1 VWSVSNSFALLILK
15 GRTITTP
22 HSSGRPLASVSVIIV
37 GYNSEAAL
45 AKYLPGFVGSL
56 PEGFEIILVD
66 NNSND
71 RTIDVFHRI
80 CPDGRVLET
89 GDNLGF
95 AKAVN
100 IGADQATGDWIL
112 LLNPDAA
119 VSAFEVQALQ
129 QSVDSQSACAA
140 VGPIVNSG
148 GNVIPAGRF
157 PTIWRMIL
165 HSTALSALGRVSG
178 IFEGPYIRV
187 GEIRRGLRGVDWIT
201 GGCMLLRR
209 QAWIEVGGFSE
220 RWFMYGE
227 DVDFC
232 FRLKRHG
239 YEILLNQDLVI
250 SHEIGQS
257 STGVDGKISGVWLE
271 NLYDFYS
278 SAIATTSF
286 ERFVWKAIVWAG
298 FAIRAELF
306 SLLSR
311 TRGDKDYAF
320 EAKRFRI
327 YASIIR
333 PSHLDLRA

>member
-1 VWSVSNSFALLILK
+1 LK
-15 GRTITTP
+15 GRTITIP
-22 HSSGRPLASVSVIIV
+22 RSSSCTLISVSVIIV
-37 GYNSEAAL
+37 GYNSEVAL
-45 AKYLPGFVGSL
+45 ARYLPGFVESL
-56 PEGFEIILVD
+56 PEEFEVIFVD
-66 NNSND
+66 NNSSD
-71 RTIDVFHRI
+71 RTIDTFRRI
-80 CPDGRVLET
+80 CPQGRVLET

-140 VGPIVNSG
+140 VGPVVNSG

-165 HSTALSALGRVSG
+165 HSTALSTLARVSG

-187 GEIRRGLRGVDWIT
+187 NGIRRGLRGVDWIT
-201 GGCMLLRR
+201 GGCMLIRR
-209 QAWIEVGGFSE
+209 SAWTEVGGFSE

-239 YEILLNQDLVI
+239 YEVLMNQDIVV

-257 STGVDGKISGVWLE
+257 STGVDGKVSGLWLE
-271 NLYDFYS
+271 NLYGFYS
-278 SAIATTSF
+278 STIATSF
-286 ERFVWKAIVWAG
+286 LERFVWKAIVWAG
-298 FAIRAELF
+298 FAIRANLF
-306 SLLSR
+306 SLFSR
-311 TRGDKDYAF
+311 VRPDRAYAL
-320 EAKRFRI
+320 EAKRFRN
-327 YASIIR
+327 YARTIR
-333 PSHLDLRA
+333 PSYSNLRARPPKSGSS

>member
-1 VWSVSNSFALLILK
+1 M
-15 GRTITTP
+15 
-22 HSSGRPLASVSVIIV
+22 IIV

-56 PEGFEIILVD
+56 PAGFEIILVD
-66 NNSND
+66 NNSAD
-71 RTIDVFHRI
+71 RTIDTFQRI
-80 CPDGRVLET
+80 CPDGRVLKT

-100 IGADQATGDWIL
+100 IGADRATGDWIL

-119 VSAFEVQALQ
+119 VSAAEMEALR

-140 VGPIVNSG
+140 VGPIVDSG

-165 HSTALSALGRVSG
+165 HSTALSAFARLSG

-187 GEIRRGLRGVDWIT
+187 NEIRQGLRGVDWIT
-201 GGCMLLRR
+201 GGCMLVRR

-239 YEILLNQDLVI
+239 YEILVNQDLVVA
-250 SHEIGQS
+250 HEIGQS

-278 SAIATTSF
+278 SSIATNSL

-298 FAIRAELF
+298 FTIRAELF

-311 TRGDKDYAF
+311 TRGDKDYVF

-333 PSHLDLRA
+333 PSYLDLRAEAEDSGGRF